1 MAKGRRIGPP
11 GELDGLDVYD
21 VGGEKIGGVDE
32 VYLDD
37 RTGRPEWVTVRTGLL
52 GLREHFVPLA
62 GAVREGRRLTV
73 PWPKEL
79 VHDAPRPGDAEDY
92 IDAAHESALYAYYGL
107 PEDTVPEEREGD
119 EDG

>member
-1 MAKGRRIGPP
+1 MTRSERLGAP

-21 VGGEKIGGVDE
+21 DGGEKIGGVDE

-73 PWPKEL
+73 PWPKDFVRE
-79 VHDAPRPGDAEDY
+79 APRPGDTEEY
-92 IDAAHESALYAYYGL
+92 IDAAREGALYAYYGL
-107 PEDTVPEEREGD
+107 PEDTVPEDPEGE
-119 EDG
+119 ED